1 MVMGNNLFNS
11 CSKKYRNKIKAEINV
26 TPFVDIMLVL
36 LVIFMLT
43 SHMITTGIDVN
54 LPVFAE
60 NFSKNEH
67 YVNISVDK
75 KSTIYLQESIVKKE
89 ELIKKINALL
99 KEKPNL
105 QILLHG
111 DKNVSYGEIIQI
123 FNLLK
128 QASIHNVVLI
138 TEA

>member
-1 MVMGNNLFNS
+1 MGNFFNS
-11 CSKKYRNKIKAEINV
+11 DSKKYRNKIKAEINV

-54 LPVFAE
+54 LPVSAE

-67 YVNISVDK
+67 YINISIDK

-89 ELIKKINALL
+89 ELIKKINVLV
-99 KEKPNL
+99 KEK
-105 QILLHG
+105 
-111 DKNVSYGEIIQI
+111 
-123 FNLLK
+123 
-128 QASIHNVVLI
+128 HNI
-138 TEA
+138 MT